1 MKRPDRAGKV
11 GFQLAA
17 LVDLLF
23 VISFL
28 LIWDR
33 EVLMQKRLRKM
44 KAATHAAQAD
54 TRTHAD
60 VQKATLEALAQ
71 AEKAKHEAQLEV
83 RRLAEQL
90 ATVRF
95 DREREKK
102 LERDLHDQYE
112 WMLEG
117 MRKGKDVA
125 VIAPAQ
131 RGAPGSTAPSEPTS
145 GPARR

>member
-1 MKRPDRAGKV
+1 MRRPDRSGKV

-33 EVLMQKRLRKM
+33 EVLMQKRMRKM
-44 KAATHAAQAD
+44 KAATQAD

-71 AEKAKHEAQLEV
+71 AEKAKHEAQQEV
-83 RRLAEQL
+83 KRLAEQL
-90 ATVRF
+90 AEARF
-95 DREREKK
+95 DRSREKK
-102 LERDLHDQYE
+102 LERDLHEQYE

-131 RGAPGSTAPSEPTS
+131 RGGPGSSAPSGPTT

>member
-1 MKRPDRAGKV
+1 MKRPDRSGKI

-44 KAATHAAQAD
+44 KAATQVD
-54 TRTHAD
+54 IKTHAD
-60 VQKATLEALAQ
+60 VQRATLEALAQ
-71 AEKAKHEAQLEV
+71 AEKAKHEAQQEA

-90 ATVRF
+90 AEARF

-125 VIAPAQ
+125 VIAPVQ
-131 RGAPGSTAPSEPTS
+131 RAAPGSSAPSQPTS